1 MKTTK
6 QIQSLLTSPAL
17 SIGSY
22 FPFAH
27 VVGRLKSVSEP
38 VVAVAYFGDWDL
50 CEFVKADDKPLPA
63 HGEAD
68 HSEMFY

>member
-6 QIQSLLTSPAL
+6 QIQLLITSPAL

-27 VVGRLKSVSEP
+27 VIGRLKSVSEP
-38 VVAVAYFGDWDL
+38 VVAAAYFGDWDL
-50 CEFVKADDKPLPA
+50 CDFVKSDDKPQQS
-63 HGEAD
+63 HGD
-68 HSEMFY
+68 IDRSEMFY